1 MLYIQSSDASCF
13 ILPSLYSNSIRGSVG
28 SGSVSLVV
36 EMVELSG
43 DPDRYFIVNEDSTE
57 RI

>member
-1 MLYIQSSDASCF
+1 MRHVSFYQV
-13 ILPSLYSNSIRGSVG
+13 YSNSIRGSVG
-28 SGSVSLVV
+28 SGSV